1 MTLIRCLCLRLE
13 PLASGGGHPS
23 CLHTVPRA
31 CAWRDRNLLTGFIK
45 LPADLLAP
53 LRSLLLMC
61 STPPACCLQPG
72 GAGRWGVDPW
82 PRS

>member
-23 CLHTVPRA
+23 CLHTLSRA
-31 CAWRDRNLLTGFIK
+31 RVWRDRNLLTGFIK

-53 LRSLLLMC
+53 LWSLLLIPPC
-61 STPPACCLQPG
+61 STPQPAVSSPG
-72 GAGRWGVDPW
+72 VTDP
-82 PRS
+82 